1 VDKVKKLMK
10 VLEALQWANDKLG
23 SMLDAEVL
31 LSAVLRV
38 TKSWLF
44 THLDQTLSEPQSE
57 GFRSAVKRRMTGE
70 PVAYIVGRKAFYK
83 RDFNVNRFV
92 LIPRP
97 ATETLVELAIEIAKS
112 SRADETIVGDI
123 GTGSGTIAVTMAA
136 ETRLPTIASDISPEA
151 LSVARANAVAH
162 SVDDI
167 LDFRQGDLAEP
178 ILSLFDS
185 LRFMNATPFSHLV
198 LAANLPYLP
207 DNRRDELQPD
217 VRDFEPTSALFG
229 GGDGLEL
236 YWRLVRQL
244 SRARH
249 VLPKRTTILWEIDPT
264 QTAAIQ
270 TLITHD
276 FPHAHPEIK
285 KDLEGFDRVVIT
297 EI

>member
-1 VDKVKKLMK
+1 MK
-10 VLEALQWANDKLG
+10 VLEALGWANDKLG

-31 LSAVLRV
+31 LSAILRV
-38 TKSWLF
+38 SKSWLF
-44 THLDQTLSEPQSE
+44 THLDQALTEAQDE
-57 GFRSAVKRRMTGE
+57 EFRSAVRRRMTGE

-83 RDFNVNRFV
+83 RDFSVNRFV

-97 ATETLVELAIEIAKS
+97 ATETLVEHAIETAKS
-112 SRADETIVGDI
+112 SPPEETIVGDI
-123 GTGSGTIAVTMAA
+123 GTGSGAIAVTIAA

-162 SVDDI
+162 SVDNI

-178 ILSLFDS
+178 LLNLFESLKT
-185 LRFMNATPFSHLV
+185 MNATPFSHLV

-207 DNRRDELQPD
+207 EQRRTELQPD
-217 VRDFEPTSALFG
+217 IRDFEPASALFG

-244 SRARH
+244 SRGRHLLPARTS
-249 VLPKRTTILWEIDPT
+249 LFWEIDPT
-264 QTAAIQ
+264 QTQTIQ
-270 TLITHD
+270 TLIIHD
-276 FPHAHPEIK
+276 FPHAQPSIVR
-285 KDLEGFDRVVIT
+285 DLDGFDRIVIA